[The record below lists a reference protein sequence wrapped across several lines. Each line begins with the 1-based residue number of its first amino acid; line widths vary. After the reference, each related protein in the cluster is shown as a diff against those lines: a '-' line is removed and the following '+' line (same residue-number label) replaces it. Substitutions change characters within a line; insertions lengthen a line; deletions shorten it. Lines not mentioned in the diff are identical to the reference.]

1 MRRLVRRVGV
11 TAWSS
16 ASDRPRGAPG
26 PRVSARRA
34 GAALGSRGRER
45 RRSRRLLQQ
54 LWRPRSRGVSCAP
67 LFPSSQL
74 GCGAAGQVLQ
84 DADGRVVVFRLGA
97 PCSTASS
104 LCEANPKSVSEH
116 PSVSLQHPTRRSVV
130 NTAHRPLL
138 TSESWRRCGR
148 RCRVDARQARD
159 LRVAVAQLRQ
169 YLLRV
174 LAQLGRHALDGAGG
188 IGESSVGSNR
198 TDGQARACH
207 RIKQERV
214 HSCL

>member
-1 MRRLVRRVGV
+1 VSALLPARFSSSSFSSANPRNTRSRLRRLVRRVGV

-16 ASDRPRGAPG
+16 ASDRSRGAPG

-130 NTAHRPLL
+130 NTAHRLPAFLRELAAVWAPL
-138 TSESWRRCGR
+138 SRGR
-148 RCRVDARQARD
+148 PP
-159 LRVAVAQLRQ
+159 
-169 YLLRV
+169 
-174 LAQLGRHALDGAGG
+174 GA
-188 IGESSVGSNR
+188 
-198 TDGQARACH
+198 
-207 RIKQERV
+207 
-214 HSCL
+214 